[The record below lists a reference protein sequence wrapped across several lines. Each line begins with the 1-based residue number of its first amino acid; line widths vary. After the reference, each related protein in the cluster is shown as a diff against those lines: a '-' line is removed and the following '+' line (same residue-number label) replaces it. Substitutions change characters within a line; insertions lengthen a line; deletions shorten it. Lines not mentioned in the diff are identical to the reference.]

1 MKREE
6 EMGRKGN
13 LLSLPPPPF
22 FILFCCRSNFGAITL
37 LETLATPA
45 NEAQD
50 LTTSNDNSLMIYQ
63 APMSWAPGLTLSQS
77 RCLLFAVKRKMNRSC
92 KWLLN
97 DSISMT
103 DLTWIWFRILFCE
116 RMAGHFNLCSVN
128 TMFSKCYISSICQK
142 QNTIVT
148 YLLNILYLCKCL
160 VFVAKTQWL
169 TQY

>member
-1 MKREE
+1 
-6 EMGRKGN
+6 MGRKGN
-13 LLSLPPPPF
+13 LLSLPPPPS
-22 FILFCCRSNFGAITL
+22 FILFCCRSNFGAITR
-37 LETLATPA
+37 LETLVTPA

-63 APMSWAPGLTLSQS
+63 APVSWAPGLTLSQS
-77 RCLLFAVKRKMNRSC
+77 RRLLFVVKTKMNRSC
-92 KWLLN
+92 KWPLN
-97 DSISMT
+97 DSTSMT

-116 RMAGHFNLCSVN
+116 RMAGHLNLCSVN

>member
-1 MKREE
+1 
-6 EMGRKGN
+6 MGRKGN
-13 LLSLPPPPF
+13 LLSLPPPPS
-22 FILFCCRSNFGAITL
+22 FILFCCCSNFGAITR

-63 APMSWAPGLTLSQS
+63 APVSCAPGLTLSQS
-77 RCLLFAVKRKMNRSC
+77 RRLLFVVKTKMNRSC

-97 DSISMT
+97 DSTSMT

-142 QNTIVT
+142 KNIIVT